1 MEHASKGV
9 RVLKKVIF
17 RKEFQIFSLIA
28 MQKFFIAFVFILIS
42 CNSNES
48 KSTSPESKEEK
59 TITKSSKPAIRLYHV
74 ASIFYKYM
82 PDTNRSFKDP
92 DDLRDYFFATSRSFQ
107 EFSDSLLDNA
117 SNKDSIVLA
126 RRQAGILFDD
136 LMGVINMKGYRN
148 WKRDNRSMGLL
159 SAVSP
164 FSRFISLQQRIDF
177 FKTFPPEI
185 QNNEIGKKTW
195 KTFEEYSFDKN
206 INLNFHEFDGIELTD
221 PLNSKTSL
229 KNIFE
234 PSFKYYI
241 VVFGASWCSPCRLEE
256 KQLKYWFNDIDPS
269 QIKIVG
275 FSIDNNIARWK
286 KYLENDK
293 FQWNS
298 YLLQGQMNN
307 SMVKKLGF
315 QGVPRNFLLDSTGN
329 VITENTDIRNIL
341 KAIPILQTE

>member
-1 MEHASKGV
+1 
-9 RVLKKVIF
+9 
-17 RKEFQIFSLIA
+17 
-28 MQKFFIAFVFILIS
+28 MQKFFILITFGFVLIS

-59 TITKSSKPAIRLYHV
+59 TITKSNKPAIRLYHV
-74 ASIFYKYM
+74 DSIFYKYL
-82 PDTNRSFKDP
+82 PDTNRSFNDP
-92 DDLRDYFFATSRSFQ
+92 DELRDYFFATSRSFQ

-117 SNKDSIVLA
+117 SNKDSVVLA

-136 LMGVINMKGYRN
+136 LMGVINMKGYGK

-164 FSRFISLQQRIDF
+164 FSRFITLQQRIDF

-185 QNNEIGKKTW
+185 QKNEIGKKTW
-195 KTFEEYSFDKN
+195 KRFEEYSFDKN
-206 INLNFHEFDGIELTD
+206 INLNFHEFDEIELTD
-221 PLNSKTSL
+221 PLNRKTSL

-275 FSIDNNIARWK
+275 LSIDNNITKWK

-298 YLLQGQMNN
+298 YLLQGQMDN
-307 SMVKKLGF
+307 SMVKKLDF
-315 QGVPRNFLLDSTGN
+315 QGVPRNFLLNSTGN

-341 KAIPILQTE
+341 KAIPILPTE

>member
-1 MEHASKGV
+1 MKKFLFIIPVVFTLVCCSSNDQEKKSDEPKQAPGVEKRAS
-9 RVLKKVIF
+9 
-17 RKEFQIFSLIA
+17 
-28 MQKFFIAFVFILIS
+28 
-42 CNSNES
+42 
-48 KSTSPESKEEK
+48 
-59 TITKSSKPAIRLYHV
+59 IRLYHV
-74 ASIFYKYM
+74 DSIFYKYM
-82 PDTNRSFKDP
+82 PDTNRSFNDP
-92 DDLRDYFFATSRSFQ
+92 DDLRDYFFTTSRLFQ
-107 EFSDSLLDNA
+107 GFSDSLLDNA

-126 RRQAGILFDD
+126 RRQAEILFDD
-136 LMGVINMKGYRN
+136 LMGVINIKSYGK

-195 KTFEEYSFDKN
+195 RTFEEYSFDKN

-221 PLNSKTSL
+221 LLNSKTSL

-275 FSIDNNIARWK
+275 LSIDNNIAKWK

-298 YLLQGQMNN
+298 YLLEGQMDN
-307 SMVKKLGF
+307 SMVKELDF
-315 QGVPRNFLLDSTGN
+315 EGVPRNFLLDSAGN
-329 VITENTDIRNIL
+329 VISENTDIRNIL